1 MLMCHM
7 IHDAKCNSVF
17 IQVVQFA
24 VDNHA
29 LLVTN
34 DNFKNFSFES
44 KAFKEQVENRVVG
57 YTWDGDEFALSYERK
72 TEAWFPNLNSLDWK
86 RGADPLVTARQ
97 QQIAGG

>member
-7 IHDAKCNSVF
+7 IHDTKCNSVF

-44 KAFKEQVENRVVG
+44 EAFKEQVENRVVG

-72 TEAWFPNLNSLDWK
+72 QGSLL
-86 RGADPLVTARQ
+86 LV
-97 QQIAGG
+97 ISV